1 MSLETTTTYQ
11 KKGAIF
17 STCKARAF
25 FSNIPMKDNIL
36 EHASYFSDDLGL
48 HIMPKEARIAH
59 QNGNMDA

>member
-1 MSLETTTTYQ
+1 MQ
-11 KKGAIF
+11 GKGF
-17 STCKARAF
+17 LF
-25 FSNIPMKDNIL
+25 FLLSNIPMKKDNIL